1 MMNTAWLW
9 DMILAPFGYEF
20 MVKAILGGGAVG
32 ALCGFLSC
40 FVTLKGWSLLGDAL
54 SHAVVPGVALAAL
67 FGAPFAVGAFLTGL
81 LAVVAIGIV
90 ERNSVLKND
99 AVIGVIFTTFFA
111 AGLFIISVF
120 PSNLRLKTI
129 LFGNLLGIS
138 DADLLQVAGV
148 GVVCCAAVALK
159 WKDLLLYC
167 FDPSHARS
175 IGLDTRLL
183 HLLLLALLSLA
194 AVAGLQAVG
203 ALLVV
208 AMLITP
214 GATAFL
220 LTDRFGRMLV
230 IAPALG
236 ATAAMAGAYA
246 SFFLDGST
254 GGAIVALQTLV
265 FVVALLFAPKHGFL
279 ATRRRAC
286 AAGRSSLG
294 HEVTP

>member
-1 MMNTAWLW
+1 MEPSSLGAT
-9 DMILAPFGYEF
+9 LASPFGYDF

-54 SHAVVPGVALAAL
+54 SHAVVPGVAIAAL
-67 FGAPFAVGAFLTGL
+67 FGAPFAVGAFVTGL
-81 LAVVAIGIV
+81 LAVLGIGLI

-99 AVIGVIFTTFFA
+99 AVIGVVFTTFFA

-120 PSNLRLKTI
+120 PSNVRIKTI

-138 DADLLQVAGV
+138 DADLLQVAAV
-148 GVVCCAAVALK
+148 GLIALVFIGLK

-175 IGLDTRLL
+175 IGIRTDVL
-183 HLLLLALLSLA
+183 HLALLALLSLA
-194 AVAGLQAVG
+194 AVAALQAVG

-214 GATAFL
+214 GATALL
-220 LTDRFGRMLV
+220 LTDRFGRML
-230 IAPALG
+230 ILAPVLG
-236 ATAAMAGAYA
+236 GIAAMAGAYA

-254 GGAIVALQTLV
+254 GGLIVVLQTVL
-265 FVVALLFAPKHGFL
+265 FVAAFLFAPRHGML
-279 ATRRRAC
+279 AARRRK
-286 AAGRSSLG
+286 AAGSRPGRAMKALQ
-294 HEVTP
+294 

>member
-1 MMNTAWLW
+1 MMLSEG
-9 DMILAPFGYEF
+9 LQLLSEPFAYGF
-20 MVKAILGGGAVG
+20 MWKAILGGGAVG

-54 SHAVVPGVALAAL
+54 SHAVVPGVALASL
-67 FGAPFAVGAFLTGL
+67 LGAPFAVGAFFSGI
-81 LAVVAIGIV
+81 LAVVSIGFV
-90 ERNSVLKND
+90 ERNSYLKND
-99 AVIGVIFTTFFA
+99 AVIGVVFTTFFA

-138 DADLLQVAGV
+138 DADLWQVAVV
-148 GVVCCAAVALK
+148 GVICLVVILCK

-175 IGLDTRLL
+175 IGLNVRVL
-183 HLLLLALLSLA
+183 HLLLLSLLSLA
-194 AVAGLQAVG
+194 AVAALQAVG

-220 LTDRFGRMLV
+220 LTDRFGRMLI
-230 IAPALG
+230 IAPLLG
-236 ATAAMAGAYA
+236 AGATMAGAYA

-254 GGAIVALQTLV
+254 GGAIVALQTLL
-265 FVVALLFAPKHGFL
+265 FLMAFLFAPKHGVL
-279 ATRRRAC
+279 AARRQSQHL
-286 AAGRSSLG
+286 AGTGAL
-294 HEVTP
+294 